1 MSTYRTIL
9 NPHTGRHQKVL
20 DDDYIKTIDDI
31 ADAISKKHTQNTDE
45 YLNTQVTNI
54 LYVDGNRTDSYT
66 ENGSITKPF
75 KTIQSAIDSITTN
88 AYGNEFIIKIATGK
102 YNEQIVLKNY
112 VDLCGDSQNTTIISS
127 TVGDTI
133 TAQNCYVGLSNLFL
147 VYEGVDNS
155 KVALRIKTGAVVAS
169 DSVGLYAMYTAL
181 DVENNGMYFASNNSG
196 AQAGQAD
203 CVIIRNGAYVSFK
216 GYDFTGF
223 GSPYYDLTVEAG
235 AYVELNGACLFYNDR
250 INNLGTIKYKLP
262 ASRIENDSSVS
273 GDTVKDALD
282 NLLNLDQTTPQ
293 EIINGIPILEE
304 SRTIEGLHQLVDK
317 YYVDQAVTSL
327 GSRYY
332 MDDTGS
338 GIEDYKLCQ
347 LTPSED
353 IESSDAHVDVADD
366 EYLRGW
372 ISPVQG
378 QPTKLIA
385 GVYDWLFFAQQT
397 GGTGKKDLRI
407 YWKLVERKADT
418 SEVVIATSENS
429 NLIGN
434 TKVQYRIFLA
444 LSEDYEIASDSYVVG
459 KVYAD
464 VSGTGGVPSVTL
476 FYEGNSDSHWLIP
489 INTEI
494 LNDTYEQLLNK
505 VTSFQITPDDDH
517 YPSEKLVKESLETL
531 EARAKVYTFNL
542 PSTTIANGESIQIH
556 RFTVPSGLDVKV
568 WSAGLSSASG
578 TEVSGAK
585 IQIYNEDESQE
596 EYSTNSTFV
605 QGEPIDTLELAGK
618 DISIKVLNDSGLA
631 GDFNGFI
638 AITLE

>member
-1 MSTYRTIL
+1 MAKYKI
-9 NPHTGRHQKVL
+9 NPHTGRL
-20 DDDYIKTIDDI
+20 DRVDDSSKDIDNDGI
-31 ADAISKKHTQNTDE
+31 IDKAEALNDGSSGDGNNVTASEARDAVDKSHDQNTDK
-45 YLNTQVTNI
+45 YLTTQITNI
-54 LYVDGNRTDSYT
+54 LYVDGNRTDSYI

-75 KTIQSAIDSITTN
+75 KKIQDAIDSITTN
-88 AYGNEFIIKIATGK
+88 AYGNSFVIKIATAT

-112 VDLCGDSQNTTIISS
+112 VDLEGDSQNTTIISS
-127 TVGDTI
+127 TTGDTV
-133 TAQNCYVGLSNLFL
+133 TALNCYSGLANLFL
-147 VYEGVDNS
+147 VYEGADNS
-155 KVALRIKTGAVVAS
+155 KVALRIKTGAVVVS
-169 DSVGLYAMYTAL
+169 NSVGLYTMYTAL
-181 DVENNGMYFASNNSG
+181 DVESNGMYFASNNSG

-203 CVIIRNGAYVSFK
+203 CVIIRDGAYVSFK

-223 GSPYYDLTVEAG
+223 GSPHYDLTVEVG

-262 ASRIENDSSVS
+262 ASRIENDSSVT
-273 GDTVKDALD
+273 GDTIKDALEA
-282 NLLNLDQTTPQ
+282 LLNLDQTIPQ
-293 EIINGIPILEE
+293 EIINGIPTFEE
-304 SRTIEGLHQLVDK
+304 DRIITEEHQLVDK
-317 YYVDQAVTSL
+317 YYVDKAVTSL
-327 GSRYY
+327 GTRYY
-332 MDDTGS
+332 MDDTAS

-353 IESSDAHVDVADD
+353 IESSEAHVDVADD

-434 TKVQYRIFLA
+434 TKAQYRIFLA

-464 VSGTGGVPSVTL
+464 VSGTGGTPSVTL

-489 INTEI
+489 INTEV
-494 LNDTYEQLLNK
+494 LNDTYEQLSNK

-517 YPSEKLVKESLETL
+517 YPSEKLVKESLEIL

-542 PSTTIANGESIQIH
+542 PSTTIANGESIQIY
-556 RFTVPSGLDVKV
+556 RFTVPSGLDIKV

-585 IQIYNEDESQE
+585 YK
-596 EYSTNSTFV
+596 Y
-605 QGEPIDTLELAGK
+605 
-618 DISIKVLNDSGLA
+618 
-631 GDFNGFI
+631 
-638 AITLE
+638 ITKMSLRKNIRLILLSYKENL